1 MQGGDSQMP
10 FTRRVGNFFFANL
23 LTLIGSQKVTDSAS
37 GMRVFKREILE
48 KLYPLPD
55 GLNLTPVMSTRA
67 LHEGIDICEVP
78 IPYSERVGRSKLS
91 VVNDGSLF
99 LKSIIW
105 TALSYNPAR
114 ILGALGILGFLA
126 TLAVGIGI
134 VVARLQGITTIG
146 PWGVA
151 ALFLAVISAVGG
163 LSVFSLGV
171 LFNYLVSLFYDK
183 PIKQELS
190 KQPIIRPSLDRHF
203 GWIGVLVL
211 LVGFVIASIS
221 LLLGIRGWEIARLW
235 LYFLGSAMFIILGI
249 QLIVFWVLMRV
260 LEELSQR
267 EIISK
272 RDLAKV

>member
-1 MQGGDSQMP
+1 
-10 FTRRVGNFFFANL
+10 
-23 LTLIGSQKVTDSAS
+23 
-37 GMRVFKREILE
+37 
-48 KLYPLPD
+48 
-55 GLNLTPVMSTRA
+55 
-67 LHEGIDICEVP
+67 
-78 IPYSERVGRSKLS
+78 

-105 TALSYNPAR
+105 TALSYNPIR
-114 ILGALGILGFLA
+114 ILGALGILGFLV
-126 TLAVGIGI
+126 TLAVGIGV

-151 ALFLAVISAVGG
+151 ALFLAVISAVAG

-171 LFNYLVSLFYDK
+171 LFNYLVSLFYEK
-183 PIKQELS
+183 PIEQGSYGRQKN
-190 KQPIIRPSLDRHF
+190 RPSLDRHF
-203 GWIGVLVL
+203 GWMGVLVL
-211 LVGFVIASIS
+211 IVGFVIASIS

-267 EIISK
+267 EILSQ